1 MTNEIW
7 LEGAISVRAALAGG
21 SRDVHEIILRR
32 QQRKHR
38 HTFSALE
45 RQAAEAGVPVSREP
59 AEFFAAKAQG
69 NSHGGVLARVGERR
83 MVALR
88 ELLPAERAGFVVM
101 LDGIEDPFNFGQA
114 VRALYAAGLDGL
126 VLRRRNWM
134 SAAAVVARASAGATE
149 LVPTAVVDQVQDA
162 ANFFRR
168 HQYQV
173 VSTSEKAAQTI
184 YEMDWR
190 GSVFLLLGG
199 EKRGITR
206 SFLRQADQ
214 LVRIPYGR
222 EYAHAL
228 GTAVSAAVIGFE
240 LLRQRSSG

>member
-7 LEGAISVRAALAGG
+7 LEGAISVQAALPVAAVMCSRYFCGG
-21 SRDVHEIILRR
+21 SG
-32 QQRKHR
+32 KHR
-38 HTFSALE
+38 RNLLRLNGRRRKQGCRFP
-45 RQAAEAGVPVSREP
+45 GKP
-59 AEFFAAKAQG
+59 AEFFARRRREFAWR
-69 NSHGGVLARVGERR
+69 VLARVGERR

-88 ELLPAERAGFVVM
+88 DLLPAERAGFVVM

-162 ANFFRR
+162 AIFSAGSSIRI
-168 HQYQV
+168 
-173 VSTSEKAAQTI
+173 VSTSEKGAQTI

-190 GSVFLLLGG
+190 GSVFCC
-199 EKRGITR
+199 
-206 SFLRQADQ
+206 
-214 LVRIPYGR
+214 
-222 EYAHAL
+222 
-228 GTAVSAAVIGFE
+228 
-240 LLRQRSSG
+240 